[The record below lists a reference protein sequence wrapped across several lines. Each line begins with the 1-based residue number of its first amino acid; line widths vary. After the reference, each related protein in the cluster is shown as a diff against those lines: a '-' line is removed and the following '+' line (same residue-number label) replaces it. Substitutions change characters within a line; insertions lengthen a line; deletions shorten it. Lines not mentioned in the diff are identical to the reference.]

1 MRKALVIAILVLIP
15 GCLDTSPEE
24 LKGIEILSPVEV
36 VEGDQVEFR
45 AHGVKPNG
53 AQYLWDFGDELGGTG
68 EIVNHVYIDEGQY
81 TITLTVIDS
90 QGSIGVAKSQINIL
104 HRNEQPVASLEST
117 YGGIGQTIK
126 VNSLAF
132 FDGGSS
138 SDPDGDVLSF
148 EWDFGDGTTGEGI
161 RPNHF
166 YESVGNFTV
175 TLVVRDNGNLSS
187 TAQTWIMVII
197 RTYSISF
204 SEQTVTVPSS
214 GSGLAGYTAEGD
226 TTPLTHTY
234 PYNLTSASYLIQ
246 WSEDEEA
253 DSEDSLLGT
262 LRPDEF
268 SLSVATNYLVNL
280 TENSTSGEIMLD
292 FDVLESIPEN
302 LVLSFGSI
310 EEVNAYLFQSG
321 YTSAKG
327 QGVWDTTI
335 ACNNAPSIIP
345 EILENIDDGNDW
357 VLFVEYTYYLGTI
370 IEL

>member
-1 MRKALVIAILVLIP
+1 MRKALVIAILILIP
-15 GCLDTSPEE
+15 GCLDTTPEE
-24 LKGIEILSPVEV
+24 LKGIEILSPTEV
-36 VEGDQVEFR
+36 IEGDQAEFR

-53 AQYLWDFGDELGGTG
+53 GKYLWDFGDELGGSG

-81 TITLTVIDS
+81 TITLTVIDG

-104 HRNEQPVASLEST
+104 HRNEVPVASLAST
-117 YGGIGQTIK
+117 YGGQGQTIK

-148 EWDFGDGTTGEGI
+148 EWNFGDGTTGEGI

-175 TLVVRDNGNLSS
+175 TLVVSDNGNLSS
-187 TAQTWIMVII
+187 TAQTWLMVII

-204 SEQTVTVPSS
+204 SEQTVTVPA
-214 GSGLAGYTAEGD
+214 LAGYTAEGD
-226 TTPLTHTY
+226 TTPLTHNY
-234 PYNLTSASYLIQ
+234 PYNLTSASYRIQ

-253 DSEDSLLGT
+253 DANNPLLNY
-262 LRPDEF
+262 PDDF
-268 SLSVATNYLVNL
+268 TIQVRTNYLLNL
-280 TENSTSGEIMLD
+280 TENSTSGEMLLN
-292 FDVLESIPEN
+292 FGVLGNIPEN
-302 LVLSFGSI
+302 FVISLESMA
-310 EEVNAYLFQSG
+310 EVDAHLFENG

-327 QGVWDTTI
+327 QGVWD
-335 ACNNAPSIIP
+335 ASIICN
-345 EILENIDDGNDW
+345 EASSITDLGLNTFLDADDGNDW
-357 VLFVEYTYYLGTI
+357 VLFVEYTYYSGTI

>member
-1 MRKALVIAILVLIP
+1 
-15 GCLDTSPEE
+15 
-24 LKGIEILSPVEV
+24 
-36 VEGDQVEFR
+36 
-45 AHGVKPNG
+45 
-53 AQYLWDFGDELGGTG
+53 
-68 EIVNHVYIDEGQY
+68 
-81 TITLTVIDS
+81 
-90 QGSIGVAKSQINIL
+90 L
-104 HRNEQPVASLEST
+104 HRNEAPVASLAST
-117 YGGIGQTIK
+117 YGGQGQTIK

-132 FDGGSS
+132 FDAGSS

-175 TLVVRDNGNLSS
+175 TLVVSDNGNLSS
-187 TAQTWIMVII
+187 TAQTWIMVTI

-204 SEQTVTVPSS
+204 SEQTITVPAS

-226 TTPLTHTY
+226 TTPLTHNY

-262 LRPDEF
+262 LRPDDF

-280 TENSTSGEIMLD
+280 TENSTSGEMMLD
-292 FDVLESIPEN
+292 FGVLESIPEN
-302 LVLSFGSI
+302 LVLSFGSV

-327 QGVWDTTI
+327 QGIWDTTI
-335 ACNNAPSIIP
+335 TCNNAPSIGFLID
-345 EILENIDDGNDW
+345 LDDGNDW
-357 VLFVEYTYYLGTI
+357 VLFVEYTYYSGTI

>member
-1 MRKALVIAILVLIP
+1 MRKALVIAILILIP
-15 GCLDTSPEE
+15 GCLDTTPEE
-24 LKGIEILSPVEV
+24 LKGIEILSPTEV
-36 VEGDQVEFR
+36 IEGDQAEFR

-53 AQYLWDFGDELGGTG
+53 GKYLWDFGDELGGSG

-81 TITLTVIDS
+81 TITLTVIDG

-104 HRNEQPVASLEST
+104 HRNEVPVASLAST
-117 YGGIGQTIK
+117 YGGLGQTIK
-126 VNSLAF
+126 VNSIAF

-138 SDPDGDVLSF
+138 SDPDGDALSF

-175 TLVVRDNGNLSS
+175 TLVVSDNGNLSS
-187 TAQTWIMVII
+187 TAQTWLMVII

-204 SEQTVTVPSS
+204 SEQTVTVPA
-214 GSGLAGYTAEGD
+214 LAGYTAEGD
-226 TTPLTHTY
+226 TTPLTHNY
-234 PYNLTSASYLIQ
+234 PYNLTSASYRIQ
-246 WSEDEEA
+246 WSEDEDA

-262 LRPDEF
+262 LRPDDF
-268 SLSVATNYLVNL
+268 SLSVATNYLLNL
-280 TENSTSGEIMLD
+280 TENSTSGEMLLD
-292 FDVLESIPEN
+292 FGVLGFIPEN
-302 LVLSFGSI
+302 LVLSFESV

-327 QGVWDTTI
+327 QGIWDTTI
-335 ACNNAPSIIP
+335 TCNNAPSIGFLID
-345 EILENIDDGNDW
+345 LDDGNDW
-357 VLFVEYTYYLGTI
+357 VLFVEYTYYSGTI

>member
-1 MRKALVIAILVLIP
+1 MRKALVIAILILIP
-15 GCLDTSPEE
+15 GCLDTTPEE
-24 LKGIEILSPVEV
+24 LKGIEILSPTEV
-36 VEGDQVEFR
+36 IEGDQAEFR

-53 AQYLWDFGDELGGTG
+53 GKYLWDFGDELGGSG

-81 TITLTVIDS
+81 TITLTVIDG

-104 HRNEQPVASLEST
+104 HRNEAPVASLAST
-117 YGGIGQTIK
+117 YGGQGQTIK
-126 VNSLAF
+126 VNSIAF

-148 EWDFGDGTTGEGI
+148 EWNFGDGTTGEGI

-175 TLVVRDNGNLSS
+175 TLVVSDNGNLSS
-187 TAQTWIMVII
+187 TAQTWLMVII

-204 SEQTVTVPSS
+204 SEQTVTVPA
-214 GSGLAGYTAEGD
+214 LAGYTAEGD
-226 TTPLTHTY
+226 TTPLTHNY
-234 PYNLTSASYLIQ
+234 PYNLTSASYRIQ
-246 WSEDEEA
+246 WSEDEDA

-262 LRPDEF
+262 LRPDDF
-268 SLSVATNYLVNL
+268 SLSVATNYLLNL
-280 TENSTSGEIMLD
+280 TENSTSGEMLLD
-292 FDVLESIPEN
+292 FGVLGFIPEN
-302 LVLSFGSI
+302 LVLSFESV

-327 QGVWDTTI
+327 QGIWDTTI
-335 ACNNAPSIIP
+335 TCNNAPSIGFLID
-345 EILENIDDGNDW
+345 LDDGNDW
-357 VLFVEYTYYLGTI
+357 VLFVEYTYYSGTI